1 MAQTNL
7 PTSMRNFIIVWLGQ
21 MGSNLGS
28 SMSGFA
34 ISIWA
39 WQFTG
44 QVTTLALVDFF
55 TLLPGIFIT
64 PISGVIVDRCDRK
77 LLMIIGDTVA
87 IIATIVILLLQLS
100 DRLQIWH
107 FYVSG
112 VVVGIFNQFQWLA
125 YSASV
130 TLMVPKQQYTRA
142 SSMEF
147 VSGYGANILAPPL
160 AGFLYPVIG
169 LAGIL
174 CIDLVTFAIAV
185 SSILFVNIPKPSVSE
200 AIQDRLNIWH
210 DLGFGLRYLKARK
223 GLLALLLI
231 GLLFVLPHDISDA
244 LYAPMILSHTENN
257 TVLLGSL
264 ASAAGLGGVT
274 GALIS
279 SAWGGPKRRI
289 RGVLFGMV
297 GAGLSKTVFG
307 LGQSPLVWILAQFCS
322 SLNFPVSG
330 SCETAIWLAKV
341 APNVQGRV
349 FAARSLLEQLVS
361 AVAYLIAG
369 PLSDHVFKPA
379 MMPGGSLAPILGG
392 VFGTNAGSGISLM
405 YVLCALSMMLVGLWG
420 YNFHMLRDV
429 EAIIPDSDRLTG

>member
-1 MAQTNL
+1 MTQKNL
-7 PTSMRNFIIVWLGQ
+7 PSMRNFIIVWLGQ

-28 SMSGFA
+28 SMSAFA

-77 LLMIIGDTVA
+77 FLMIIGDTMAVVS
-87 IIATIVILLLQLS
+87 TIVLLLLEVT

-112 VVVGIFNQFQWLA
+112 IVVGIFNQFQWLA

-147 VSGYGANILAPPL
+147 VSGYGSSILAPPL

-169 LAGIL
+169 LAGIF
-174 CIDLVTFAIAV
+174 CIDIVTFAIAI
-185 SSILFVNIPKPSVSE
+185 SSILFVNIPNPPVSE
-200 AIQDRLNIWH
+200 TTESDSLNFWQDI
-210 DLGFGLRYLKARK
+210 GFGLRYLKARK
-223 GLLALLLI
+223 GLLALLLVS
-231 GLLFVLPHDISDA
+231 LLFVLPHDISDA

-257 TVLLGSL
+257 TVVLGSL

-279 SAWGGPKRRI
+279 SAWGGPHRRI
-289 RGVLFGMV
+289 QGVLWGMV

-307 LGQSPLVWILAQFCS
+307 LGQSPFVWIPAQFCS

-369 PLSDHVFKPA
+369 PLSDRVLKPA
-379 MMPGGSLAPILGG
+379 MMPEGSLAPILGG
-392 VFGTNAGSGISLM
+392 LFGTGVGSGISLM
-405 YVLCALSMMLVGLWG
+405 YVLCALSMMLVGLG
-420 YNFHMLRDV
+420 GNYSRTLRHV
-429 EAIIPDSDRLTG
+429 EDLVPDCDRS